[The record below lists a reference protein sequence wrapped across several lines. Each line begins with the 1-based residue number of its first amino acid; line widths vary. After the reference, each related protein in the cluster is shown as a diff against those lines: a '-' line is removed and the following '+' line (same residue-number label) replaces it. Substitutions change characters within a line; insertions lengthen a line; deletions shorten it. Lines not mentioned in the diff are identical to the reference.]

1 MNRLKN
7 IIFDLGGVLLD
18 LDVPGCMEE
27 LERIGLH
34 EVWKWMTGT
43 NESGFFK
50 DYEAGILTTVQFRE
64 HIRQWTG
71 CSLPDADIDRIWNR
85 MLKDVPAY
93 KLDLLWSLRKDY
105 NLYLLSNTNE
115 LHWQVCTGKF
125 SYRDRQVQD
134 YFARIFLSF
143 QMHLVK
149 PDTEIFREVLNE
161 AGLMAEETLFV
172 DDSIANC
179 QAAASLGINVLHY
192 IPGNDLAVQL
202 QKIIE

>member
-125 SYRDRQVQD
+125 AYRDRQVQD

>member
-1 MNRLKN
+1 
-7 IIFDLGGVLLD
+7 
-18 LDVPGCMEE
+18 
-27 LERIGLH
+27 
-34 EVWKWMTGT
+34 
-43 NESGFFK
+43 
-50 DYEAGILTTVQFRE
+50 
-64 HIRQWTG
+64 
-71 CSLPDADIDRIWNR
+71 

-125 SYRDRQVQD
+125 AYRDRQVQD

>member
-125 SYRDRQVQD
+125 AYRDRQVQD
-134 YFARIFLSF
+134 YFARILLSF